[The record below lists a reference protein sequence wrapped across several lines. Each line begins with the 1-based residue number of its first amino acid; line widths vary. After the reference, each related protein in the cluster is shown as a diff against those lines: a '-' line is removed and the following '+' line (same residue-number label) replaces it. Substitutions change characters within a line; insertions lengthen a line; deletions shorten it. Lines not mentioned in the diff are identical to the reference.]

1 MNMRLLFGIVL
12 LSLLLFG
19 CAQEGQPAEEQTSEQ
34 PVVEENETVEVEEVQ
49 AEEETEDEVPGI
61 IEVPDKEDVIEQK
74 EDSGPA
80 GDQQDCATMS
90 ADCESCIAK
99 QGCGWC
105 KTSNSCFIGNEA
117 GPSVSTCEPGDWTFD
132 VSQCEGPKGG
142 GTCEAQYNCADCLTG
157 TGCKWC
163 IQGSVCVSADSTE
176 ECFGGWLT
184 ESFRCNYA
192 SR

>member
-1 MNMRLLFGIVL
+1 MKVLIGILL
-12 LSLLLFG
+12 LSLLFFG
-19 CAQEGQPAEEQTSEQ
+19 CAQQEAPANETLNNTPAEEPQQEQVEETQ
-34 PVVEENETVEVEEVQ
+34 PV
-49 AEEETEDEVPGI
+49 EEESVTGI
-61 IEVPDKEDVIEQK
+61 IEVPDKEEVIEQK
-74 EDSGPA
+74 ESSGPA

-105 KTSNSCFIGNEA
+105 KTSNSCFIGTEA
-117 GPSVSTCEPGDWTFD
+117 GPSVSSCEPADWTFD
-132 VSQCEGPKGG
+132 ASACEGPKGG

-163 IQGSVCVSADSTE
+163 IQGSTCVSADSTE